1 MTRRFRILLMA
12 VALAACDRPPPPA
25 HDHDAATA
33 RAPVYQ
39 CSMHP
44 QIVRHEPGLCPI
56 CGMPLRLVED
66 AGVEVLGVP
75 GHVAFTLPMERQQ
88 LIGVTQG
95 TVEVRPLTR
104 DLRTAA
110 TVADDPGL
118 YSALIEY
125 REALRTRGALRGGI
139 QESSASG
146 DALVRAASLKLRRQG
161 VGEREIAA
169 LAELDPT
176 SLILP
181 GSRVWIYAQVFE
193 EDVTLLRTGMP
204 VSVEVPSE
212 PGRTLTSTIL
222 AIDPTVSPESRTVR
236 VRALVTTPDASL
248 RPGTFVTAT
257 FRVSLGDRLAIPR
270 EAILDAGTQ
279 RLVFV
284 VADGTRFEPRAVTL
298 GRRADDFVEVLD
310 GVAAGE
316 RVVTSANFLIDSES
330 RFRAALATFGGGH
343 APGHVH

>member
-1 MTRRFRILLMA
+1 MSRRLAILLA
-12 VALAACDRPPPPA
+12 AAILSACDRTPPPA
-25 HDHDAATA
+25 HDHAEATA
-33 RAPVYQ
+33 HAPVYQ
-39 CSMHP
+39 CPMHP
-44 QIVRHEPGLCPI
+44 QIVRHEPGTCPI
-56 CGMPLRLVED
+56 CSMPLQRVDD
-66 AGVEVLGVP
+66 AGVASGVP

-95 TVEVRPLTR
+95 TAEVRPLTR

-118 YSALIEY
+118 YEAWIGY
-125 REALRTRGALRGGI
+125 REALRTRGALRGGM
-139 QESSASG
+139 QEATTSG
-146 DALVRAASLKLRRQG
+146 DALVRASALKLRRQG

-181 GSRVWIYAQVFE
+181 GPRMWIYAQVFE
-193 EDVTLLRTGMP
+193 EDVPLLRAGMP
-204 VSVEVPSE
+204 VSVEMPSE

-236 VRALVTTPDASL
+236 VRALVTTPEASL

-257 FRVSLGDRLAIPR
+257 FRLSLGDRLAIPR

-284 VADGTRFEPRAVTL
+284 VTDGTRFEPRSVTL

-310 GVAAGE
+310 GVAPGE

-330 RFRAALATFGGGH
+330 RLKAAVAAFGA
-343 APGHVH
+343 APAHQH

>member
-1 MTRRFRILLMA
+1 MTRRVRILLLA
-12 VALAACDRPPPPA
+12 LALAACDRPAPPA
-25 HDHDAATA
+25 HDHDTTTG

-44 QIVRHEPGLCPI
+44 QIVRREPGTCPI
-56 CGMPLRLVED
+56 CGMPLQRVED
-66 AGVEVLGVP
+66 AGVEVAGVP

-95 TVEVRPLTR
+95 TAEVRSLTR

-118 YSALIEY
+118 YQALIEY

-146 DALVRAASLKLRRQG
+146 DTLVRAAALKLRRQG

-169 LAELDPT
+169 LADVDPT

-181 GSRVWIYAQVFE
+181 GSRMWIYAQVFE
-193 EDVTLLRTGMP
+193 EDVPLLRAGMP

-257 FRVSLGDRLAIPR
+257 FRLSLGERLAIPR
-270 EAILDAGTQ
+270 EAVLDAGMQ

-330 RFRAALATFGGGH
+330 RLKAAVAAFGA
-343 APGHVH
+343 APAHQH